1 MHSLLDDVWLLQI
14 EYHGTVVAAKN
25 FDAVRD
31 AERLKKAMKGFGKKT
46 TNDGAKH
53 FVQTQG
59 AANSHIEL
67 EFSKLGFDGSRRENL
82 ENPEKKS
89 LVSRERPTKLCMDL
103 GMAISILLV

>member
-1 MHSLLDDVWLLQI
+1 MHSLLDDVWLLQF

-46 TNDGAKH
+46 TNNAKK

-59 AANSHIEL
+59 AANSHIDL
-67 EFSKLGFDGSRRENL
+67 EFSKLGFDGRRENL

-89 LVSRERPTKLCMDL
+89 LESRERPTKPCVDL
-103 GMAISILLV
+103 GMAISIYHV